1 MIPII
6 LGTYSDRFSMEIF
19 LNLLIISVLFL
30 IQAAFVLLVAGPL
43 ILLKPVRRKKEWYAR
58 FTTLLEPK
66 DAGLPQENVTLETFD
81 GWKLSCWFVAQK
93 KKNRGTIIYLHGVG
107 DCKIAGIEFVRSLYD
122 KGFNI
127 FLYDSRQHG
136 ESEGSYCT
144 YGFYEKYDV
153 STVTRYLLSRKDRKI
168 GKIGLFGTSMGGAVA
183 IQAATMN
190 PYICAI
196 VSEGSYTSLRVV
208 FVDYQKRIIKLPW
221 HFLRNI
227 ALVQSQK
234 IANFKARLVSPL
246 EDIKRIHIPILIV
259 HGKNDSF
266 IKSEY
271 SQLLY
276 NAANEPKR
284 LLLIDNAGHNDVWEA
299 GGAAYK
305 DYVAAFFKEHL
316 A

>member
-1 MIPII
+1 M
-6 LGTYSDRFSMEIF
+6 DIF
-19 LNLLIISVLFL
+19 FNLLIITVLFL

-43 ILLKPVRRKKEWYAR
+43 ILLKPVRRKKEWYVR
-58 FTTLLEPK
+58 FTNLLEPK
-66 DAGLPQENVTLETFD
+66 DADLPQEEVTVETFD
-81 GWKLSCWFVAQK
+81 GLKLHCWFVSQPRKA
-93 KKNRGTIIYLHGVG
+93 RGTVIYMHGVG
-107 DCKIAGIEFVRSLYD
+107 DCKIGGVPFARFLFH

-136 ESEGSYCT
+136 ESEGYYCT

-153 STVTRYLLSRKDRKI
+153 SSVIRYLRSRKDMEI
-168 GKIGLFGTSMGGAVA
+168 GKIGIFGTSMGAAVA
-183 IQAATMN
+183 IQAA
-190 PYICAI
+190 AI
-196 VSEGSYTSLRVV
+196 DHRIDAVVAEGSYDSLRTV

-234 IANFKARLVSPL
+234 LANFKARLVAPV
-246 EDIKRIHIPILIV
+246 EDIKRVNAPILIV

-271 SQLLY
+271 SQRLFD
-276 NAANEPKR
+276 AAHDPKR
-284 LLLIDNAGHNDVWEA
+284 LLLIDGADHNDVWEK
-299 GGAAYK
+299 GGVLYEDA
-305 DYVAAFFKEHL
+305 VASFFEEYL

>member
-1 MIPII
+1 
-6 LGTYSDRFSMEIF
+6 MEIF

-43 ILLKPVRRKKEWYAR
+43 ILLKPVRRKKEWYAQ
-58 FTTLLEPK
+58 FTTFLTPK
-66 DAGLPQENVTLETFD
+66 DAGLPQENITLETFD
-81 GWKLSCWFVAQK
+81 GWKLSCWFIPQK
-93 KKNRGTIIYLHGVG
+93 KKNRGTIVYLHGVG
-107 DCKIAGIEFVRSLYD
+107 DCKIAGMAFARSLYD
-122 KGFNI
+122 EGFNI

-136 ESEGSYCT
+136 ESEGTYCT

-153 STVTRYLLSRKDRKI
+153 SAVTRYLRTRKDKEI

-183 IQAATMN
+183 IQTAA
-190 PYICAI
+190 IDSRISAV
-196 VSEGSYTSLRVV
+196 VSECSYTALRIV

-246 EDIKRIHIPILIV
+246 EDIKRVHVPILIV

-271 SQLLY
+271 AKLLY
-276 NAANEPKR
+276 DAANKPKK
-284 LLLIDNAGHNDVWEA
+284 LLLIDNAGHNDVWDV

-305 DYVAAFFKEHL
+305 DSVVSFFLEHL

>member
-1 MIPII
+1 
-6 LGTYSDRFSMEIF
+6 MEIF

-81 GWKLSCWFVAQK
+81 GWKLSCWFIPQK
-93 KKNRGTIIYLHGVG
+93 KKIRGTIVYLHGVG
-107 DCKIAGIEFVRSLYD
+107 DCKIAGMAFARSLYD
-122 KGFNI
+122 EGFNI

-136 ESEGSYCT
+136 ESEGTYCT

-153 STVTRYLLSRKDRKI
+153 SAVTRYLRSRKEREI

-183 IQAATMN
+183 IQAA
-190 PYICAI
+190 AI
-196 VSEGSYTSLRVV
+196 DSRISAVVSECSYTALRIV

-246 EDIKRIHIPILIV
+246 EDIKRVHVPILIV

-271 SQLLY
+271 SKLLY
-276 NAANEPKR
+276 DAANKPKR
-284 LLLIDNAGHNDVWEA
+284 LLLIDNADHNDVWEV

-305 DYVAAFFKEHL
+305 DSVASFFKEHL

>member
-1 MIPII
+1 
-6 LGTYSDRFSMEIF
+6 MEIF
-19 LNLLIISVLFL
+19 IKLLIISVLFL

-43 ILLKPVRRKKEWYAR
+43 ILLKPIRRKKEWYAR
-58 FTTLLEPK
+58 FTTLLDPK

-81 GWKLSCWFVAQK
+81 GWKLSCWFIPQK
-93 KKNRGTIIYLHGVG
+93 KKIRGTIVYLHGVG
-107 DCKIAGIEFVRSLYD
+107 DCKIAGMAFARSLYD
-122 KGFNI
+122 EGFNI

-136 ESEGSYCT
+136 ESEGTYCT

-153 STVTRYLLSRKDRKI
+153 SAVTRYLRTRKDKEI

-183 IQAATMN
+183 IQAAA
-190 PYICAI
+190 IDSRISAI
-196 VSEGSYTSLRVV
+196 VSECSYTALRIV

-246 EDIKRIHIPILIV
+246 EDIKRIHVPILIV

-271 SQLLY
+271 AKLLY
-276 NAANEPKR
+276 DAANKPKR
-284 LLLIDNAGHNDVWEA
+284 LLLIDNAGHNDVWEV

-305 DYVAAFFKEHL
+305 DSVAAFFKEHL